1 MKTLKK
7 QVVLITTLIF
17 ISHVFSFGQGTRY
30 AGPYTPSGPLEYFG
44 DARGNFNDR
53 IISGLSFT
61 GLTGTAIKLWECS
74 NITIKNCKF
83 SKFAFRA
90 ISAENA
96 KNLTITDCV
105 FDSIADGIFIGANTA
120 NPINNGTNSG
130 IKVINNYF
138 KNIIGG
144 IPGHHAV
151 QFTGVDGGGGNQ
163 INYNSFENIHL
174 QSHQD
179 DKINIFGCYGSVN
192 DSIQIIG
199 NWFRGGD
206 YNTANLTQGGI
217 TFGDNG
223 GSYIHIKNNIFVNT
237 VTGCIGNAGANHTIV
252 ENNIVY
258 QSKETAA
265 PTAQAFI
272 MHNFTDNSDSTD
284 CKENT
289 WRNNRSYSLN
299 SSGVEQSYNEL
310 YDYEHNYVGCKMGLQ
325 LETNVIDKT
334 LNASILPTKI
344 IGKTQEVTT
353 EIISTSSTSDIKI
366 YPNPASDHITIETA
380 QDLTNGLITV
390 YNIKGQKLIERSI
403 KAGDMELDTHN
414 LAIGIYI
421 MKISSNN
428 QQIEEKKLIIGPK

>member
-17 ISHVFSFGQGTRY
+17 ITHGFSFGQGIRY
-30 AGPYTPSGPLEYFG
+30 TGSYIPSGPLEYFG
-44 DARGNFNDR
+44 DARGNFNNQV
-53 IISGLSFT
+53 ISGLSFT
-61 GLTGTAIKLWECS
+61 GLTGPAIKLWECS

-96 KNLTITDCV
+96 VNLTIQDCI
-105 FDSIADGIFIGANTA
+105 FDSVADGILVTGAYAPLTS
-120 NPINNGTNSG
+120 SG
-130 IKVINNYF
+130 IKITNNYF

-144 IPGHHAV
+144 VPGHHAIMLA
-151 QFTGVDGGGGNQ
+151 GVNGGGGNQ
-163 INYNSFENIHL
+163 INYNSFENVHL

-179 DKINIFGCYGSVN
+179 DKINIFGCYGTVN
-192 DSIQIIG
+192 DSLQIIG

-206 YNTANLTQGGI
+206 YNAANLTQGGI

-223 GSYIHIKNNIFVNT
+223 GSFIHIKNNIFVNT
-237 VTGCIGNAGANHTIV
+237 VTGCIGNAGARNTVV

-258 QSKETAA
+258 QSRETAS
-265 PTAQAFI
+265 TNAQAFI

-289 WRNNRSYSLN
+289 WRNNRSYSVN
-299 SSGVEQSYNEL
+299 SNGVEESYYAL
-310 YDYEHNYVGCKMGLQ
+310 YDFEWNYIGCKMGIG
-325 LETNVIDKT
+325 LEKNVIDKT

-344 IGKTQEVTT
+344 SGKVQEVTT
-353 EIISTSSTSDIKI
+353 EIVSTSSSKIKI
-366 YPNPASDHITIETA
+366 YPNPASDHITIETS
-380 QDLTNGLITV
+380 QDLTNGLIAV
-390 YNIKGQKLIERSI
+390 YNIKGQKIIEKSI
-403 KAGDMELDTHN
+403 KAGDVDLDTHN
-414 LAIGIYI
+414 LAKGIYI